1 MKLRCSQQG
10 KTKRMSLKGIRKHIK
25 GVLKQKLNNSR
36 QINGTHKGVKS
47 IGNGKYLYKYILV
60 V

>member
-25 GVLKQKLNNSR
+25 VLKQKLNNSR
-36 QINGTHKGVKS
+36 QIKGTHKGVKS
-47 IGNGKYLYKYILV
+47 IGNGKYLYKYKLV